1 MQLSDQLLC
10 LFSARVEE
18 NGERYV
24 VEIPRQEIDIGDIA
38 ADDVYRVAMLP
49 LNEPTQESLDEPISE
64 AIDGPRDAPVQE
76 GDVRQVTIEDIGDQG
91 DGIARVERGF
101 VIIVPE
107 ANEGEDVIVE
117 ITNVAENYAIG
128 SIVESERSSEFP

>member
-1 MQLSDQLLC
+1 MEMSDQLLC

-18 NGERYV
+18 SDERYV
-24 VEIPRQEIDIGDIA
+24 VEIPRQEIDIGDISS
-38 ADDVYRVAMLP
+38 DTVYRVAMLP
-49 LNEPTQESLDEPISE
+49 LGDQDEDSLEQPITDSVNT
-64 AIDGPRDAPVQE
+64 PRDPPVQE

-107 ANEGEDVIVE
+107 AEEGEDVIIE

-128 SIVESERSSEFP
+128 SIVEPETSPEFL

>member
-18 NGERYV
+18 SGERYV

>member
-18 NGERYV
+18 SEERYV

-49 LNEPTQESLDEPISE
+49 LNESTQESLDEPISE
-64 AIDGPRDAPVQE
+64 AIDGPRDPPVQE

-128 SIVESERSSEFP
+128 SIVESEGSSEFP